1 MQFAHPR
8 LSIGQNNQAWENS
21 VFQLLNLTTDWP
33 HDDAKSP
40 AQNDSAT
47 KCISNLQSPL
57 FIHFGDGEKTCTSSY
72 PQVLLQSHYA
82 KSLDFVQNIS
92 PFKTDLSGNTV
103 WPQD

>member
-72 PQVLLQSHYA
+72 PQVLLQNTLRQ
-82 KSLDFVQNIS
+82 KSVMCQKKLIQKSKFHV
-92 PFKTDLSGNTV
+92 
-103 WPQD
+103 